1 MNDERDVEG
10 GGTTDRAMPP
20 YDDRQKSAPV
30 DSEQDTHKDGAN
42 VGGATGPVE
51 NAELKS
57 TPKEDTPR
65 GAEASPADEQ
75 PAADMPETDLDDDRV
90 GPDHY
95 AGTGSGENKSED
107 QR

>member
-1 MNDERDVEG
+1 MTTPDDVEG
-10 GGTTDRAMPP
+10 DPTGRPMPP
-20 YDDRQKSAPV
+20 YDDRRKSADV
-30 DSEQDTHKDGAN
+30 DGGDTHQDGAN

-51 NAELKS
+51 NDALKS

-75 PAADMPETDLDDDRV
+75 PAADMPETDQDPDRV

-95 AGTGSGENKSED
+95 QGTGRGEDKTRGE
-107 QR
+107 R

>member
-1 MNDERDVEG
+1 MSEERDVER
-10 GGTTDRAMPP
+10 GGTTDRPIPP

-51 NAELKS
+51 NPDMKS
-57 TPKEDTPR
+57 TAKQDTPR

-75 PAADMPETDLDDDRV
+75 PAAGMPETDLDDDQV

-95 AGTGSGENKSED
+95 SGTGSGENKSEG